1 MSIATPSR
9 TRPDALRRGA
19 PRGGVVRRGVRA
31 ATLLLVTA
39 LVATAGVLLGAAPAQ
54 ACSCDSANLRKLTKS
69 AEIVY
74 VGVVQSTSTSAEG
87 NEQVQVLAQR
97 LFKGRLDSA
106 RVNVT
111 NPAGASCSLG
121 EVEQGSR
128 WLFLTGPDH
137 TTTLCDGTR
146 PLRQRDLER
155 VQQLLGVG
163 ERLPA
168 PDPEKAVL
176 TPLEQEEPEEF
187 TRLAAPGAA
196 AVLLG
201 LLGLAVVGRLNRR

>member
-1 MSIATPSR
+1 MTASA
-9 TRPDALRRGA
+9 TRPLLALLM
-19 PRGGVVRRGVRA
+19 VVA
-31 ATLLLVTA
+31 AA
-39 LVATAGVLLGAAPAQ
+39 LSGVLLGAAPAQ
-54 ACSCDSANLRKLTKS
+54 ACTCDSANLRKLTKS

-97 LFKGRLDSA
+97 LFKGKLDSA

-128 WLFLTGPDH
+128 WLLLTGPDH

-155 VQQLLGVG
+155 VQRLLGVG

-168 PDPEKAVL
+168 PDPQKAVL
-176 TPLEQEEPEEF
+176 TPVQTEQPEEF